1 MEYPEFKVCVT
12 CFTFNHSK
20 YITDAMN
27 GFTMQHTDFPFVC
40 CIVDDASTDG
50 EQEVIRKYVSD
61 NFDLSD
67 GSCHFE
73 RETDYAFI
81 TYAQHKMNKN
91 CYFAVL
97 YLKKNHNSINKPK
110 MPYLSEWLNNC
121 IYEALC
127 EGDDWW
133 IDEHKLQRQIDV
145 LDSHPEV
152 DMCAGGAICI
162 RGDKEVGKIQPSKE
176 ERILS
181 TEETILGGG
190 GFLATNSL
198 IQRVSIRHDDY
209 QFWRYFGLDFFYQIH
224 GSLRGGIYFLPEC
237 MSAYRVSSEGGW
249 SQRMSKQKEEYFFHK
264 AKVLN
269 TVSMLNDETLF
280 KYDKS
285 IKEMLYKNYLSMFV
299 YGLTNGLFDN
309 DLKKYSTKEK
319 FRLSFRIIN
328 KIFA

>member
-1 MEYPEFKVCVT
+1 MEYPGFKVCVR
-12 CFTFNHSK
+12 CFTFNQSR
-20 YITDAMN
+20 YITDALN
-27 GFTMQHTDFPFVC
+27 GFVMQQTDFPFVC

-50 EQEVIRKYVSD
+50 EQDVIRKYVEV

-81 TYAQHKMNKN
+81 TYAQHKTNKN

-97 YLKKNHNSINKPK
+97 YLKENHYSIKKPK
-110 MPYLSEWLNNC
+110 IPYLAEWLDSC

-133 IDEHKLQRQIDV
+133 LDEHKLQRQVDI
-145 LDSHPEV
+145 LDLHPEV
-152 DMCAGGAICI
+152 DMCACGAICI
-162 RGDKEVGKIQPSKE
+162 REDKEVGKRQPSKE

-209 QFWRYFGLDFFYQIH
+209 QFWRYFGLDLFYQIH

-237 MSAYRVSSEGGW
+237 MSAYRVSADGSW
-249 SQRMSKQKEEYFFHK
+249 SQTMSKQSEKYFFHI
-264 AKVLN
+264 AKVQTTL
-269 TVSMLNDETLF
+269 SMLNEETSYR
-280 KYDKS
+280 YDKC
-285 IKEMLYKNYLSMFV
+285 IKEKLYKNYLSMFV
-299 YGLTNGLFDN
+299 YGFTNGLFDN
-309 DLKKYSTKEK
+309 ELKKYSIKGK
-319 FRLSFRIIN
+319 LKLAYKVIRKMF
-328 KIFA
+328 